1 MDKRYGFNW
10 DTAAIERL
18 KILWKD
24 GYSASEVGAFLGVSR
39 NSVIGKLHRLGLTG
53 MRRRRTRPE
62 GSKAPRMRAPKPV
75 RRPQP
80 QIPQMRTDKRPPGP
94 LAPFTLSLLELGPRH
109 CKWPSEG
116 DAPWTFCGAERLE
129 GLPYCGAHHQRA
141 HQGPQHRALRPIE
154 SYAIR
159 RSRQAA

>member
-109 CKWPSEG
+109 CKWPRGERV
-116 DAPWTFCGAERLE
+116 PYRFCGQLRAENSSYCSEHQQLGSNGARP
-129 GLPYCGAHHQRA
+129 LPYAPRA
-141 HQGPQHRALRPIE
+141 A
-154 SYAIR
+154 
-159 RSRQAA
+159 